1 MRDPYAVLGVSRTA
15 SAAEI
20 KSAFRKL
27 AKKYHPDANPDNA
40 KAKERFAEASRA
52 YEIVGDEAKRKRF
65 DRGEIDAEGNERFHG
80 YPGGDGF
87 TGADGFE
94 DLFGGRARGQA
105 RPGGFDAEDILKTVF
120 GGAFGGAPGGRTS
133 RTFTGADINDIFGD
147 PVAGAHPGARQAQP
161 TKGRD
166 IEVTLN
172 VPVADA
178 IAAGKVKLT
187 LKDGRTVAVQLP
199 KGVENGQVIRLKG
212 QGETGPAGHRGDVLA
227 KVRLRTQP
235 GVRIDGRDLYL
246 DAPVDLGTA
255 VTGGKATIETPEGRK
270 IAVKIAPWTSSGQT
284 LRVPGRGLPDKAGK
298 RGDLYAVVQV
308 MLDEADREKLE
319 ALYASQK
326 AGT

>member
-1 MRDPYAVLGVSRTA
+1 MRDPYAVLGVSKTA

-40 KAKERFAEASRA
+40 KAKERFAEVSRA
-52 YEIVGDEAKRKRF
+52 YEIVGDEDKRKRF
-65 DRGEIDAEGNERFHG
+65 DRGEIDTEGNERFHG

-87 TGADGFE
+87 TGADGFD

-105 RPGGFDAEDILKTVF
+105 QAGGFDTEDILKTVF
-120 GGAFGGAPGGRTS
+120 GSAFGGAQGRTS
-133 RTFTGADINDIFGD
+133 RTFTSADINDLFGD
-147 PVAGAHPGARQAQP
+147 PRAGAHSGARRAEP
-161 TKGRD
+161 PRGRD
-166 IEVTLN
+166 IEVALT
-172 VPVADA
+172 VAPADVIEA
-178 IAAGKVKLT
+178 RKVRLT

-212 QGETGPAGHRGDVLA
+212 QGEVGPAGHRGDVLA
-227 KVRLRTQP
+227 RVRIRPQP
-235 GVRIDGRDLYL
+235 GVRIDGRDLYV

-255 VTGGKATIETPEGRK
+255 VAGGKATIETPEGRK

-284 LRVPGRGLPDKAGK
+284 LRVPGRGLPDKSGK
-298 RGDLYAVVQV
+298 RGDLFAVVQI
-308 MLDEADREKLE
+308 MLDEADRAKLE
-319 ALYASQK
+319 ALYADQK